1 MGGADTA
8 DKDGTEPRVR
18 GFVTGGVRPPLE
30 EKESR
35 PRRAFLRNRRERTG
49 RLEAEVTRH
58 EERGVPSDKR
68 PY

>member
-1 MGGADTA
+1 MADDA
-8 DKDGTEPRVR
+8 DKDETETPVEEVVTGRVR
-18 GFVTGGVRPPLE
+18 RTLE
-30 EKESR
+30 EDEKR
-35 PRRAFLRNRRERTG
+35 VRRAFLRNRRERTG